1 MLDVITL
8 KKVIE
13 ILKKEYRNFREPIVT
28 EIAEID
34 RDPYKVLIGCILSLR
49 TKDAVTA
56 AASEKLFKIASTPEK
71 IIKLT
76 PEKIVELI
84 YPVGFYNTKAKNII
98 KVSEIILGKYGG
110 KVPDDLDELLTL
122 PNVGRKTA
130 NLVLTVGYRKPGI
143 CVDTHVHRI
152 SNRFG
157 FVKTKNPVET
167 EFALRKKLPQQYWIV
182 YNDLLVSYGQNLC
195 KPVSPFCSKCKINK
209 LCEKI
214 GLERSR

>member
-1 MLDVITL
+1 MDISVLKNVI
-8 KKVIE
+8 K
-13 ILKKEYRNFREPIVT
+13 ILKNEYKNFREPIVT
-28 EIAEID
+28 EIAETD

-49 TKDAVTA
+49 TKDEVTA
-56 AASEKLFKIASTPEK
+56 VASERLFKIASTPEK
-71 IIKLT
+71 MKELK
-76 PEKIVELI
+76 PQKIAELI
-84 YPVGFYNTKAKNII
+84 YPVGFYNTKARNII
-98 KVSEIILGKYGG
+98 KVSEILLDKYNG

-157 FVKTKNPVET
+157 FVTTKNPVET

-182 YNDLLVSYGQNLC
+182 YNDLLVSYGQNIC

-214 GLERSR
+214 GVEKSR

>member
-1 MLDVITL
+1 MDISVL
-8 KKVIE
+8 KNVIE
-13 ILKKEYRNFREPIVT
+13 ILKNEYKNFREPIVT
-28 EIAEID
+28 EIAETD

-49 TKDAVTA
+49 TKDEVTA
-56 AASEKLFKIASTPEK
+56 VASERLFKIASTPEK
-71 IIKLT
+71 MKELK
-76 PEKIVELI
+76 PQKIAELI
-84 YPVGFYNTKAKNII
+84 YPVGFYNTKARNII
-98 KVSEIILGKYGG
+98 KVSEILLDKYNG
-110 KVPDDLDELLTL
+110 KVPDDLEELLTL

-157 FVKTKNPVET
+157 FVTTKNPVET

-214 GLERSR
+214 GVEKSR

>member
-1 MLDVITL
+1 MDISVL
-8 KKVIE
+8 KKVIK
-13 ILKKEYRNFREPIVT
+13 ILKNEYKNFREPIVT
-28 EIAEID
+28 EIAETD

-49 TKDAVTA
+49 TKDEVTA
-56 AASEKLFKIASTPEK
+56 VASERLFKIASTPEK
-71 IIKLT
+71 MKELK
-76 PEKIVELI
+76 PEKIAELI
-84 YPVGFYNTKAKNII
+84 YPVGFYNTKARNII
-98 KVSEIILGKYGG
+98 KVSEILLDKYNG
-110 KVPDDLDELLTL
+110 KVPDDLEELLTL

-182 YNDLLVSYGQNLC
+182 YNDLLVSYGQNIC

-214 GLERSR
+214 GVEKSR